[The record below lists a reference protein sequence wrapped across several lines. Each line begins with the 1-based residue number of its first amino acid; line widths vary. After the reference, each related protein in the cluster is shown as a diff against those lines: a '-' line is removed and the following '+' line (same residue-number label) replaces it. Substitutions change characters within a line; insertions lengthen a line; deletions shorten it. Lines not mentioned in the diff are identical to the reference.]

1 MSAHSPQP
9 AMSNSS
15 QPTSS
20 WRKYIKMPHTFV
32 LLVILT
38 LLAAALT
45 YMVPSGEFERAKD
58 PTSGK
63 TLVVPNSYHAVEGDP
78 VSLLEVPKAIVKG
91 LIDSSDIV
99 FFIFIIGG
107 AFQVI
112 TATGTIEAVTS
123 RVAKTFSK
131 RGILIIPVFL
141 GLFSVGGFTMGM
153 SSEVMVFVPLGI
165 AIARSL
171 GYDALTGTAMVSLG
185 ASVGF
190 TAGLLNPFNVGLAQV
205 IAEVPMFSGMWL
217 RAILLITL
225 LAITSWYI
233 IRYARKVKK
242 TPQASIVRNLEEST
256 TEQKLDLHSLPALE
270 AKHIL
275 TVITIIASFTLLI
288 WGVSKK
294 DWWMEELSALFLTM
308 GIVSGFCAKFGP
320 SRIASEFVKGASAI
334 TYGAFI
340 IGIARS
346 ILIVLEQGNVI
357 DTVVFGLSDAVGHL
371 HGSIQVLGMYFFQ
384 TVMNVF
390 ITSGTGLAAT
400 TMPIMV
406 PLADLLGVTR
416 QTSVLAFQMGDGFT
430 NMILPTSSALMGSLA
445 VSGITYQQWFRFM
458 WPLML
463 MWVITGAVFVLI
475 GHAIAY

>member
-1 MSAHSPQP
+1 
-9 AMSNSS
+9 MSNSS

-256 TEQKLDLHSLPALE
+256 TEQARSAFPPGAGGEAHLNRDHDHRQLCLVDLGCIE
-270 AKHIL
+270 
-275 TVITIIASFTLLI
+275 
-288 WGVSKK
+288 
-294 DWWMEELSALFLTM
+294 
-308 GIVSGFCAKFGP
+308 
-320 SRIASEFVKGASAI
+320 KGLVDG
-334 TYGAFI
+334 GAF
-340 IGIARS
+340 
-346 ILIVLEQGNVI
+346 
-357 DTVVFGLSDAVGHL
+357 
-371 HGSIQVLGMYFFQ
+371 GS
-384 TVMNVF
+384 
-390 ITSGTGLAAT
+390 
-400 TMPIMV
+400 V
-406 PLADLLGVTR
+406 PHDGDCFRLLREV
-416 QTSVLAFQMGDGFT
+416 
-430 NMILPTSSALMGSLA
+430 
-445 VSGITYQQWFRFM
+445 
-458 WPLML
+458 WPKP
-463 MWVITGAVFVLI
+463 
-475 GHAIAY
+475 HCQ